1 VRAHIGLTKILAASA
16 SALALSAVLAQ
27 ANAAPADADAAAGA
41 TGEAQTITVT
51 AKLNEARDAIQP
63 GLGASVYT
71 LDNQAIQALPGGDNL
86 ALNQVVLQAPGVA
99 QDSFGQLHVRGE
111 HNGLQYRLNG
121 IILPEGLSVF
131 GQALNPRLADKV
143 QLITGALPAQ
153 YGLRT
158 AGIINITTKSGSFN
172 NGGAVSLY
180 GGSHGEVT
188 PSFEYGGSSGD
199 WNFFVSG
206 SYLRSK
212 LGVESP
218 DGRSTPHH
226 DATDQWQGFAYV
238 ERTLNE
244 NSRVAGIFGTSSQR
258 FQIPDQ
264 AGQTPGLMYGPNSDQ
279 PLVVNGQTSYNSLNL
294 NENQHEVTHYGV
306 LSYLYAA
313 DRFTGQVSLFGRYST
328 LDFSPDVQ
336 GDLLFNGVAQE
347 AHKSDAAGGLQAEA
361 VYDLTSQHTL
371 RSGLIVQ
378 FDRSA
383 SQTSSHVIALD
394 ANNSQLSD
402 QPKTIIDNSAKTSK
416 TYSLYLQDEWKPLD
430 RLTLNYGLRLDDFHG
445 YRHENQLSPRVNAV
459 WNPLRNTTIHAG
471 YSRYFSPP
479 PFELVAAPSVAKFN
493 NTTAAA
499 SSNVSTT
506 PYAERANYIDV
517 GFTQKLWRHF
527 SVGLDYYNKTSRHLV
542 DEGQFGAPIILTPFN
557 YQKGKQYGLEL
568 STSYNNGP
576 FSAYANAAW
585 ERAMGMHIITS
596 EFNFSADDLAYIQ
609 NHYIYLDHDQTWTGS
624 AGAAYK
630 WGDTRFSGDL
640 VYGSGLRASKTLAS
654 GVVIP
659 NGAALP
665 NYIQVNASVSH
676 HFAKLP
682 FGPFDV
688 RLDAINLFDKQYQIR
703 NGTGVGVGAPQFG
716 PRQGVF
722 VGIRKEL

>member
-1 VRAHIGLTKILAASA
+1 MGGVTKVLAASA
-16 SALALSAVLAQ
+16 SVLALSAGSLSAGVAR
-27 ANAAPADADAAAGA
+27 ADTAAEEDV
-41 TGEAQTITVT
+41 QTVTVT

-63 GLGASVYT
+63 SLGASVYT

-86 ALNQVVLQAPGVA
+86 ALSQVVLQAPGVA

-121 IILPEGLSVF
+121 VILPEGLSVF

-143 QLITGALPAQ
+143 DLITGALPAQ

-158 AGIINITTKSGSFN
+158 AGIIDIKTKSGAFN
-172 NGGAVSLY
+172 NGGGVGVY

-206 SYLRSK
+206 NYLHSG

-218 DGRSTPHH
+218 DGRANPHH
-226 DATDQWQGFAYV
+226 DDTDQWQGFAYV
-238 ERTLNE
+238 EKTLNE
-244 NSRVAGIFGTSSQR
+244 NSRLSGIFGTSSQR
-258 FQIPDQ
+258 FQIPDR
-264 AGQTPGLMYGPNSDQ
+264 AGQTPGLMYGPNNDQ
-279 PLVVNGQTSYNSLNL
+279 PLVVNGQTNYDSLRL
-294 NENQHEVTHYGV
+294 NENQREVTHYGV
-306 LSYLYAA
+306 LSYLYVN
-313 DRFTGQVSLFGRYST
+313 DRFTGQLSLFGRYST

-336 GDLLFNGVAQE
+336 GDLLFNGIAQA
-347 AHKSDAAGGLQAEA
+347 AHKSDAAGGVQAEA
-361 VYDLTSQHTL
+361 VYKLTPKHTL

-378 FDRSA
+378 IDRSA
-383 SQTSSHVIALD
+383 SQTTSQVIALD
-394 ANNSQLSD
+394 ANNNQVSD
-402 QPKTIIDNSAKTSK
+402 QPRSIIDNSAKTSK

-430 RLTLNYGLRLDDFHG
+430 HLTLNYGARFDDFHG
-445 YRHENQLSPRVNAV
+445 FRHENQLSPRVNAV
-459 WNPLRNTTIHAG
+459 WTPLRDTTIHAG

-479 PFELVAAPSVAKFN
+479 PFELVAAPSVMKFD
-493 NTTAAA
+493 NTTGAAN
-499 SSNVSTT
+499 SDVSTT

-517 GFTQKLWRHF
+517 GFTQKLGRHV
-527 SVGLDYYNKTSRHLV
+527 SVGLDYYNKTSKHLV

-596 EFNFSADDLAYIQ
+596 EFNFSPDDLAYIQ

-630 WGDTRFSGDL
+630 WGETRFSGDL

-654 GVVIP
+654 GLVIP
-659 NGAALP
+659 NGAGLP

-716 PRQGVF
+716 ARQGFF
-722 VGIRKEL
+722 VGVRKEL